1 MIILP
6 VGDVNPREKTPVVNW
21 LLMAANVG
29 VFLMYAFGPKYEQI
43 VMSYGMIPS
52 HMSLKT
58 LITSQFL
65 HANVLHL
72 LGNMVFL
79 WICGDN
85 VEDRLGHIRYLLFY
99 LAGGA
104 FAGLA
109 HAWMVGP
116 GAAAIPTIGASGSIA
131 CILGAYVVL
140 FPGSRIRFFYFS
152 WLIFFPYMGTFT
164 LPSFLAIGFWF
175 VEQVLLGVVT
185 KGGPTGVAYMA
196 HVGGFV
202 FGVVIVGILSVT
214 GLVRRG
220 MRFAYE

>member
-140 FPGSRIRFFYFS
+140 FPGSRIRC
-152 WLIFFPYMGTFT
+152 
-164 LPSFLAIGFWF
+164 FWF